1 MKRSWVSTLIR
12 LTAVLA
18 VLGLM
23 LAASFGSA
31 ATASTA
37 APSAS
42 SPSRAISAA
51 TTSTTETST
60 PTTST
65 PATST
70 PTTSTPTTVT
80 PKPKPKK
87 VDKRPKAPKF
97 VPHKGKAVYID
108 RKHQK
113 VYLYVDGRQIARWR
127 CSTSRTLPRRG
138 KYHMTRKR
146 KQSWS
151 FNGAVTFYWQVIFT
165 VGPHGHNIAFHS
177 IPVNHSGHEIA
188 PVGKPVSHGCV
199 RLKYKNAKYLYKWIN
214 KKTPIVVR
222 P

>member
-1 MKRSWVSTLIR
+1 MKRRLIATLAR
-12 LTAVLA
+12 LTAATA

-23 LAASFGSA
+23 LALSLGAT
-31 ATASTA
+31 ATASTVGA
-37 APSAS
+37 VVTSD
-42 SPSRAISAA
+42 
-51 TTSTTETST
+51 TTSTPTTSTPTTST

-65 PATST
+65 PATSVV
-70 PTTSTPTTVT
+70 PA
-80 PKPKPKK
+80 KK

-97 VPHKGKAVYID
+97 VPKKGKALYLD
-108 RKHQK
+108 RKHQR
-113 VYLYVDGRQIARWR
+113 VYLYVDGRQIKKWK

-138 KYHMTRKR
+138 KYHVTRKR

-165 VGPHGHNIAFHS
+165 VGPAGHNIAFHS
-177 IPVNHSGHEIA
+177 IPVDHSGHEIA

-199 RLKYKNAKYLYKWIN
+199 RLKYKNAKFLYKWIN
-214 KKTPIVVR
+214 KRVPIIVR

>member
-1 MKRSWVSTLIR
+1 MWGAQYGEGTVKRSWAPTLAR
-12 LTAVLA
+12 T
-18 VLGLM
+18 G
-23 LAASFGSA
+23 A
-31 ATASTA
+31 ATMLLSAIFALSLGTPATA
-37 APSAS
+37 TTAPAVSPAGAS
-42 SPSRAISAA
+42 STVGS
-51 TTSTTETST
+51 
-60 PTTST
+60 ST

-70 PTTSTPTTVT
+70 PTTSTPTTSA
-80 PKPKPKK
+80 PKP

-97 VPHKGKAVYID
+97 VPQKGKAVYLD
-108 RKHQK
+108 RKHQR
-113 VYLYVDGRQIARWR
+113 VYLYEDGRQIKKWK

-177 IPVNHSGHEIA
+177 IPVNHSGREIA

-199 RLKYKNAKYLYKWIN
+199 RLKYKNAKFLYKWIN
-214 KKTPIVVR
+214 KKVPIVVR

>member
-1 MKRSWVSTLIR
+1 MERNQLPVLAR
-12 LTAVLA
+12 VAAAVLVLA
-18 VLGLM
+18 VLSAGVIFGPGATLGNTA
-23 LAASFGSA
+23 LALAEGE
-31 ATASTA
+31 
-37 APSAS
+37 S
-42 SPSRAISAA
+42 SG
-51 TTSTTETST
+51 T
-60 PTTST
+60 
-65 PATST
+65 ATST
-70 PTTSTPTTVT
+70 PTTSTPTTSTPTTSTPTTSTPTTVA
-80 PKPKPKK
+80 PKP

-97 VPHKGKAVYID
+97 VPHKGKAIYID
-108 RKHQK
+108 RKHQR
-113 VYLYVDGRQIARWR
+113 VYLYVNGRQIDKFK

-138 KYHMTRKR
+138 TYHMKKRR

-165 VGPHGHNIAFHS
+165 KGPHGHNIAFHS

-199 RLKYKNAKYLYKWIN
+199 RLPYKKAKFLYKWIN